1 MDTFIKILEKFST
14 RPLFY
19 IFGGLSTCQF
29 FQKKTALQEPS
40 SSNISTLFASMVIIL
55 LAFWM
60 FESLISKFNSSL
72 QSNDPGDLGP
82 VIGTASLAVY
92 LVFVLHYLG
101 YSLNPINFIISG
113 WVRVHILNN
122 FYYYFSLEM
131 FKLSRFR

>member
-19 IFGGLSTCQF
+19 IFGGLSTCQL

-40 SSNISTLFASMVIIL
+40 SSNISTLFASIVIIL
-55 LAFWM
+55 LAFWLL
-60 FESLISKFNSSL
+60 ESLISKFNSSL

-82 VIGTASLAVY
+82 VFGTASLAVY
-92 LVFVLHYLG
+92 LVFMLHYLG
-101 YSLNPINFIISG
+101 YSLNPINLSLVVKSGFIYSTT
-113 WVRVHILNN
+113 LLL
-122 FYYYFSLEM
+122 FSLEM